1 MNQLVTGDAV
11 VLGLQPAKLPS
22 RAIAVALDLTVLL
35 TAYILLTLFVESQ
48 VVPLGGA
55 TLAAVQVAMLVA
67 ILIGVPM
74 AVETLSQGRSLG
86 KLALGLRVVR
96 DDGGPIRFRHA
107 FVRALIGFL
116 EILASFGVIA
126 TVASLVS
133 ARGRR
138 LGDVFAGT
146 LVVRERIPAGRTTVL
161 PPPPP
166 HLAGRFATLDLS
178 RVPDG
183 MWLAIRQYLTRLPK
197 LDSRVAWSMGV
208 GLADELAT
216 RLGSPPPPGEH
227 PASYLAAVAG
237 ERQRREIARTFR
249 DRPVPPELR
258 AALGAGPAPAG
269 APVSSDT
276 PASPFATPGGSGP
289 GAGGPAPSG
298 GAPVAPDAPS
308 HPAPPATDSGP
319 GNERPGPQASPAAS
333 SSPAAGSEPRPTV
346 GAAGDGG
353 ARPGGFSA
361 PS

>member
-22 RAIAVALDLTVLL
+22 RAIAVALDLAVLVTAYVLL
-35 TAYILLTLFVESQ
+35 SLLVTSQ
-48 VVPLGGA
+48 VVALGGA
-55 TLAAVQVAMLVA
+55 ALAAVQVAMLVLV
-67 ILIGVPM
+67 LIGVPM

-116 EILASFGVIA
+116 EILATFGVIA
-126 TVASLVS
+126 TIASLVS

-146 LVVRERIPAGRTTVL
+146 LVVRERIPTGRTTVL

-166 HLAGRFATLDLS
+166 HLADRFAALDLS
-178 RVPDG
+178 NVPDG

-197 LDSRVAWSMGV
+197 LDPGVSWSMGV
-208 GLADELAT
+208 GLADELAA

-258 AALGAGPAPAG
+258 GAVAGSGGPGVPGAPAGSFAAPGGGVPPAPGAVVPPAGASGAAAPSAGPGFAPPGAPPVTAGPAPE
-269 APVSSDT
+269 DR
-276 PASPFATPGGSGP
+276 SGP
-289 GAGGPAPSG
+289 GAGAPES
-298 GAPVAPDAPS
+298 V
-308 HPAPPATDSGP
+308 
-319 GNERPGPQASPAAS
+319 S
-333 SSPAAGSEPRPTV
+333 S
-346 GAAGDGG
+346 
-353 ARPGGFSA
+353 RPGGFSA
-361 PS
+361 PG